1 MSDKASSD
9 TATTDEPVSW
19 RELAV
24 ARSLDS
30 ARTRAENRVERFIEA
45 ALELMESSSGK
56 DFTVQQVVEQSGQ
69 SLRSFYQYFD
79 GKHEL
84 LLALFEESIRTTA
97 ESLRAGFSKEKDP
110 GERLHRFVVDYYRV
124 CRPASSGAAAK
135 KVVASPV
142 LVEFAQQLLT
152 EHPAEAARAF
162 RPLVALFDEVLDE
175 AAAAGAIRPGLNRRR
190 IAGVVLESIMF
201 NAFSATIAGA
211 PVPADATDDAEELW
225 DFVLNGLGV
234 PSTKKK

>member
-1 MSDKASSD
+1 
-9 TATTDEPVSW
+9 
-19 RELAV
+19 
-24 ARSLDS
+24 
-30 ARTRAENRVERFIEA
+30 VERFIEA
-45 ALELMESSSGK
+45 ALELMESSAGK

-97 ESLRAGFSKEKDP
+97 EQLRAGFADEKDA

-124 CRPASSGAAAK
+124 CRPAKAK
-135 KVVASPV
+135 GDTKKLVASPA
-142 LVEFAQQLLT
+142 LVDFAQQLLT

-162 RPLVALFDEVLDE
+162 RPLVALFDEVLDD
-175 AAAAGAIRPGLNRRR
+175 AAAAGAIRSGLNRRR

-201 NAFSATIAGA
+201 NAFSFTIAGA
-211 PVPADATDDAEELW
+211 SVSSNGTDDAEELW
-225 DFVLNGLGV
+225 DFVLNGLGAG
-234 PSTKKK
+234 SSKKK